1 MTKPVLPLD
10 LVPNVAPA
18 TILVRGGATRSPYD
32 ETCEALFLTSGFVY
46 DDAAGGRSG
55 VRPGGLALRLFAL
68 PQPDS
73 GDVRGALAAARRRRS
88 MPCHRKRHGGGV
100 RRPPLPVA
108 RRQKV
113 VSSRALFGSCHYIVA
128 DLLPRWG
135 IETVLVDGRDL
146 GAWEAA
152 LAGGAALA
160 FCESPSNPAME
171 IIDLAEVARLTHCA
185 GGLLV
190 VDNVFATPLL
200 QRPLRLG
207 ADVVVYSATKHIDG
221 QGRCLGG
228 AILASEKFIKDD
240 LGLFYRHTG
249 PSLSPFNAWL
259 LLKGL
264 ETLELRVDRQCR
276 TALAVANYLE
286 THPKITRVLYPG
298 LPSHP
303 QYELARRQM
312 TQGGGLVCFDIAG
325 DKESCF
331 RFHGCAAARR
341 HLEQSG
347 RLRRASSP
355 IRRRRPIRVSSP
367 RRAPNSA
374 SATRWCASRPVS
386 KPKRTC
392 STTSSRHSPPFEW
405 KPKWMKSTVFS
416 WRSSSRM
423 RPSRSPRW
431 RSASACRRPLV
442 GSASKS
448 SRQGE

>member
-10 LVPNVAPA
+10 LADHVAPA

-46 DDAAGGRSG
+46 YNAAAAEAAFAEEGSRYVYSRYRNPT
-55 VRPGGLALRLFAL
+55 VAMFEERLRLLEGAEACRATASGMAAVFA
-68 PQPDS
+68 
-73 GDVRGALAAARRRRS
+73 ALLCRLRT
-88 MPCHRKRHGGGV
+88 G
-100 RRPPLPVA
+100 
-108 RRQKV
+108 QKV

-146 GAWEAA
+146 GAWKAA

-171 IIDLAEVARLTHCA
+171 IIDIAEVARLTHRA

-264 ETLELRVDRQCR
+264 ETLELRIDRQCR
-276 TALAVANYLE
+276 TATAIASYLE
-286 THPKITRVLYPG
+286 NHPKITRVLYPG

-303 QYELARRQM
+303 QYALARRQM
-312 TQGGGLVCFDIAG
+312 AQGGGLVCFDVAS
-325 DKESCF
+325 DKEGCF
-331 RFHGCAAARR
+331 RFMDA
-341 HLEQSG
+341 L
-347 RLRRASSP
+347 RLVDIS
-355 IRRRRPIRVSSP
+355 
-367 RRAPNSA
+367 NN
-374 SATRWCASRPVS
+374 
-386 KPKRTC
+386 
-392 STTSSRHSPPFEW
+392 
-405 KPKWMKSTVFS
+405 
-416 WRSSSRM
+416 
-423 RPSRSPRW
+423 
-431 RSASACRRPLV
+431 L
-442 GSASKS
+442 GDSKS
-448 SRQGE
+448 LVTHPATTTHSRLKPEARAELGIGDTLVRFSAGLEAETDLLDAIERALKSI

>member
-1 MTKPVLPLD
+1 MTKPVLPPD
-10 LVPNVAPA
+10 LAGNVSPA

-32 ETCEALFLTSGFVY
+32 ETCEALFMTSGFVY
-46 DDAAGGRSG
+46 ENAAAAEAAFAQEGSRYVYSRYRNPT
-55 VRPGGLALRLFAL
+55 VAMFEERLRLLEGAEACRATASGMAAVFA
-68 PQPDS
+68 
-73 GDVRGALAAARRRRS
+73 ALLCRLRA
-88 MPCHRKRHGGGV
+88 G
-100 RRPPLPVA
+100 
-108 RRQKV
+108 QKV

-171 IIDLAEVARLTHCA
+171 IIDLAEVARLTHRA

-276 TALAVANYLE
+276 TALAIASYLE
-286 THPKITRVLYPG
+286 SHPKITRVLYPG

-312 TQGGGLVCFDIAG
+312 TQGGGLVCFDVAG

-331 RFHGCAAARR
+331 RFMDA
-341 HLEQSG
+341 L
-347 RLRRASSP
+347 RLVDIS
-355 IRRRRPIRVSSP
+355 
-367 RRAPNSA
+367 NN
-374 SATRWCASRPVS
+374 
-386 KPKRTC
+386 
-392 STTSSRHSPPFEW
+392 
-405 KPKWMKSTVFS
+405 
-416 WRSSSRM
+416 
-423 RPSRSPRW
+423 
-431 RSASACRRPLV
+431 L
-442 GSASKS
+442 GDSKS
-448 SRQGE
+448 LVTHPATTTHSRLIPEARAELGINDSLVRFSAGLEAEADLLDDIEQALSSI

>member
-1 MTKPVLPLD
+1 LPAD
-10 LVPNVAPA
+10 LADNVSPA
-18 TILVRGGATRSPYD
+18 TILVRGGATRSSHD

-46 DDAAGGRSG
+46 DDAAAAEAAFAQEGSRFVYSRYRNPT
-55 VRPGGLALRLFAL
+55 VAMFEERLRLLEGAEGCRATASGMAAVFA
-68 PQPDS
+68 
-73 GDVRGALAAARRRRS
+73 ALLCRLRA
-88 MPCHRKRHGGGV
+88 G
-100 RRPPLPVA
+100 
-108 RRQKV
+108 QKV

-135 IETVLVDGRDL
+135 IETVLIDGRDL

-171 IIDLAEVARLTHCA
+171 IIDIAEVARLTHRA
-185 GGLLV
+185 GALLV

-200 QRPLRLG
+200 QRPLKLG

-276 TALAVANYLE
+276 TASAIARYLE
-286 THPKITRVLYPG
+286 THPRVTRVLYPG

-312 TQGGGLVCFDIAG
+312 MQGGGVVCFDIAG
-325 DKESCF
+325 DKASCF
-331 RFHGCAAARR
+331 RFMDA
-341 HLEQSG
+341 L
-347 RLRRASSP
+347 RLVDIS
-355 IRRRRPIRVSSP
+355 
-367 RRAPNSA
+367 NN
-374 SATRWCASRPVS
+374 
-386 KPKRTC
+386 
-392 STTSSRHSPPFEW
+392 
-405 KPKWMKSTVFS
+405 
-416 WRSSSRM
+416 
-423 RPSRSPRW
+423 
-431 RSASACRRPLV
+431 L
-442 GSASKS
+442 GDSKS
-448 SRQGE
+448 LVTHPATTTHSRLKPEARAELCIGDSSVRFSAGLEAEADLLDDIERALNHI